1 MEETNLTQII
11 EALVN
16 IEKNNLSDD
25 PSIREWLKQI
35 TNEEFDLIKSLI
47 NVIVDNTL
55 NNKLI
60 TDVLKVLR

>member
-1 MEETNLTQII
+1 MEETKLTQII
-11 EALVN
+11 EALIN

-35 TNEEFDLIKSLI
+35 TNAEFQLIDSLI
-47 NVIVDNTL
+47 NVIVDNVM
-55 NNKLI
+55 NNKLV